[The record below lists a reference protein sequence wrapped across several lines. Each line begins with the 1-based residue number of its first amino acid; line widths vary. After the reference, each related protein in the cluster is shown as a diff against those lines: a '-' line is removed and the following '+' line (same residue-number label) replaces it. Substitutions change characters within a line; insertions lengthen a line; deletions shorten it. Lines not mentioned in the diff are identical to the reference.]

1 MSHILGKEN
10 LGLESL
16 RDLPSDAE
24 SGKYEDTE
32 IQAPA

>member
-1 MSHILGKEN
+1 MTHILGKEN

-16 RDLPSDAE
+16 SDLPRDAE
-24 SGKYEDTE
+24 PGKCEDTE